1 MNSVVKWKLI
11 YITESFTHLHIIF
24 TFTLTNY
31 IYTVQ
36 SNESCCTKSA
46 RPFYKDDIFGQYHM
60 YEMFGATL
68 LLLLKHCSQRNENK
82 NTLQR

>member
-1 MNSVVKWKLI
+1 MKANLYHRVI
-11 YITESFTHLHIIF
+11 YTLYLHLHLHVTFTHF
-24 TFTLTNY
+24 

>member
-1 MNSVVKWKLI
+1 MKANLYHRVI
-11 YITESFTHLHIIF
+11 YTLYLHLHLHI
-24 TFTLTNY
+24 TFTHF

-46 RPFYKDDIFGQYHM
+46 RSFYKDDLFGQYHM

>member
-1 MNSVVKWKLI
+1 MKANLYHRVIYTFTHYI
-11 YITESFTHLHIIF
+11 YIYTYTLHLHISF
-24 TFTLTNY
+24 TR
-31 IYTVQ
+31 TVQ
-36 SNESCCTKSA
+36 SNESCCKKSA
-46 RPFYKDDIFGQYHM
+46 RPFYKDDTFGQYHM